1 MGKWAQPI
9 QQHFFAW
16 EVGRKPLRIIFEPS
30 DAGRRTS
37 PPVTWRLSGGLP
49 KLHTAPTRFFEGDYR
64 MFRKWWAYIKAW
76 FRGAS
81 DKAMDPEIEI
91 QMAIDEARK
100 RDQDLRNQAAK
111 VVAYR
116 TQLESKIEKAA
127 DSVGEAREM
136 AKVAIMKAEDA
147 KAAGDAAGVD
157 KWTKS
162 AQALAMKLQASEN
175 NLTSLKSQYEIAVE
189 QAEDA
194 KSAVQNN
201 AMRLQ
206 ELSAKRME
214 LLGSLQQAKMQEAV
228 NKAVESMS
236 VTMDDE
242 LPSLSQVE
250 EKIERRKAEAMAK
263 TELRAATP
271 EGAEAELR
279 EAVNLAQAD
288 AKLEELK
295 AELGLTTDDEVV
307 PTEAP
312 PLDTGTAEATG
323 LES

>member
-1 MGKWAQPI
+1 
-9 QQHFFAW
+9 
-16 EVGRKPLRIIFEPS
+16 
-30 DAGRRTS
+30 
-37 PPVTWRLSGGLP
+37 
-49 KLHTAPTRFFEGDYR
+49 
-64 MFRKWWAYIKAW
+64 MFKRWWAYIKAW

-175 NLTSLKSQYEIAVE
+175 NLTSLKSQYGIAVE
-189 QAEDA
+189 QAEAA

-228 NKAVESMS
+228 NKAVDSMS

-242 LPSLSQVE
+242 LPSLGQVE

-295 AELGLTTDDEVV
+295 AELGLAASGEATPTD
-307 PTEAP
+307 A
-312 PLDTGTAEATG
+312 GTAEATG
-323 LES
+323 LET